1 MSDNK
6 GDGDYGEDD
15 KEDIFAGNFFFRDNV
30 QKQMCHDC
38 IYKDQNVEHLNKKNY
53 VLFRNI
59 LKGNLCVS
67 C

>member
-1 MSDNK
+1 MIIK
-6 GDGDYGEDD
+6 VMEITVRMTRKIYLQVT
-15 KEDIFAGNFFFRDNV
+15 FFRDNV

-53 VLFRNI
+53 VLFLII